1 MSNHENGKRNIGV
14 NEIETYSKALGVPSY
29 VVHRISDEIKGKG
42 YSPTLNDFSI
52 SDKMYSYVKNPTITK
67 VIYTFRPTIYMMKQ

>member
-42 YSPTLNDFSI
+42 YSP
-52 SDKMYSYVKNPTITK
+52 
-67 VIYTFRPTIYMMKQ
+67 